1 MAKVG
6 DRAPEFAAKDWKGNG
21 VRLADLRAS
30 GPAVLVFLR
39 YTGCPICQ
47 LRIAELAREH
57 ERFVR
62 AGARVA
68 VVVESPAESVRR
80 FAAGREFPFV
90 LLPDPDRA
98 LYRAYGVEKG
108 GIAAILSPRVIAE
121 VIRARLAGHKHG
133 KFEGTETQVPADFVV
148 GRDGLVRH
156 ARYGRHVADST
167 PIADLLRA
175 VESA

>member
-1 MAKVG
+1 MLKPG
-6 DRAPEFAAKDWKGNG
+6 DPAPDFVMPDWKGNG
-21 VRLADLRAS
+21 VRLAELRAS
-30 GPAVLVFLR
+30 GPVVLVFLR

-80 FAAGREFPFV
+80 LAAGHEFPFV
-90 LLPDPDRA
+90 LLPDPDRK
-98 LYRAYGVEKG
+98 LYSAYGVAKG
-108 GIAAILSPRVIAE
+108 GFAAMLAPCVIAD
-121 VIRARLAGHKHG
+121 VIRAWRAGHKHG
-133 KFEGTETQVPADFVV
+133 KYEGTETQVPADFVV
-148 GRDGLVRH
+148 GRDGLVRY

-175 VESA
+175 VQSA